1 MNNRTKEAAIN
12 LRANSRQRDL
22 IDCAAQLS
30 SLSRTDFMLN
40 AACERAQE
48 ILLDQRLF
56 IATEEQFAELQ
67 RILDTPLSENKG
79 FQDLMGDKY
88 SW

>member
-1 MNNRTKEAAIN
+1 MTSRNKEVPIN
-12 LRANSRQRDL
+12 LRANQRQRDL
-22 IDCAAQLS
+22 IDLAAQLI

-40 AACERAQE
+40 AACEKAQE
-48 ILLDQRLF
+48 VLLDQRLF
-56 IATEEQFAELQ
+56 IVDDQQFAEFQ

-79 FQDLMGDKY
+79 FQELMSDKY